1 MIKLKMKKAVA
12 VFMSALIVLSSLTV
26 GAFTASASNYS
37 VEQLETL
44 CESYEQKMDGSAYT
58 NMLAAYEAWYDAEA
72 YLVGV
77 KAGKADAQDVDS
89 YYTALESAM
98 ANMGDW
104 SAKTA
109 DATPSFVDD
118 STGTSYDGFKN
129 GDVDYAV
136 NILYWPGCTTYSAN
150 GTTASVIIDLYYPT
164 TVLMYDGINTPT
176 MPVMAR
182 ASKDTSST
190 RYVYQLYPSASAS
203 DNSNNANFR
212 LTENWHGSNGN
223 TDRTANWTWTMENG
237 TNGYPMAWAG
247 AASTDNRLEMSRNW
261 WTNYVAALANGMQ
274 FVGSMDSSVYS
285 SAYNLDWYRLTGDGA
300 DDSGYI
306 SNTNATIYVVNYKAV
321 LDAISSADLA
331 NITSYSH
338 DGAVAIIN
346 AVQECMNIDPNAFDY
361 TSDTATAVSNCAN
374 AIQNAVNAVNSAK
387 ASAGSMDVES
397 YKTLASHYSEYA
409 DTYAAGQGN
418 YTDDSW
424 NAFSAE
430 YDNADEILG
439 AVVSKSTY
447 MTTASSDALVS
458 AYNAL
463 EENAPADVTYTYK
476 FANGETQEVTAA
488 EGEAPVAPA
497 NTANT
502 AATSN
507 NDGTHTYTTYSWPEW
522 VEGTTTYE
530 EVATPVTDSCNMEEI
545 EPAVDPIHS
554 DGKLV
559 DGKTAVMQCKDCG
572 YKTGGEVIPAGEHDY
587 QLSEELSTPATCIAE
602 GENVYVCSVC
612 NAERTESTPINP
624 DNHAGEIVSADNA
637 VAPSRGEDG
646 KEADM
651 ICSACKETVKEG
663 AVIPALGVQIT
674 VQQNELGATT
684 LNGEATTGEAQK
696 VVYKDSYTLVAT
708 ANEGAEFV
716 GWQVNGKLVSTN
728 ATYTTAA
735 YADLTYV
742 PVFAEKVEDFTVT
755 FVDQF
760 NMVIGTYTNS
770 QIADLEAMPAT
781 YNYLGYTFAGW
792 SMTLEEVKALDTNAI
807 VTANYTK
814 NDALTYTVSAPGCT
828 ITVGDAQ
835 YKDTAEVAF
844 DQAVTVAPTE
854 GTATAWTVNGN
865 NAAYGSEYTF
875 FVTSDVEV
883 AYTSDEVTAVP
894 TVAGVDVTA
903 VGDGSVRFLATRN
916 VPAGYTL
923 LESGYLYG
931 KNYEDAEA
939 SLVLENANITC
950 SIYKNSNTAADGQFA
965 LTFKITAQTGVAYAR
980 AYVIAADAEGNAVA
994 YYADVQSFDYDA

>member
-1 MIKLKMKKAVA
+1 MKSFKKALAVLLSVLMVA
-12 VFMSALIVLSSLTV
+12 FSFPVSALAVVNPNNPDGVFSTD
-26 GAFTASASNYS
+26 YD
-37 VEQLETL
+37 VEV
-44 CESYEQKMDGSAYT
+44 
-58 NMLAAYEAWYDAEA
+58 NMA
-72 YLVGV
+72 V
-77 KAGKADAQDVDS
+77 
-89 YYTALESAM
+89 
-98 ANMGDW
+98 
-104 SAKTA
+104 
-109 DATPSFVDD
+109 
-118 STGTSYDGFKN
+118 
-129 GDVDYAV
+129 VDYTDR
-136 NILYWPGCTTYSAN
+136 NEWGYDS
-150 GTTASVIIDLYYPT
+150 SDLLIT
-164 TVLMYDGINTPT
+164 GDGIKNL
-176 MPVMAR
+176 
-182 ASKDTSST
+182 SKKDLGSG
-190 RYVYQLYPSASAS
+190 S
-203 DNSNNANFR
+203 DGTFALVIYLSN
-212 LTENWHGSNGN
+212 L
-223 TDRTANWTWTMENG
+223 D
-237 TNGYPMAWAG
+237 
-247 AASTDNRLEMSRNW
+247 
-261 WTNYVAALANGMQ
+261 
-274 FVGSMDSSVYS
+274 SM
-285 SAYNLDWYRLTGDGA
+285 SAYNLTWDFDDTMVKNCYIDRKGTTTGPDAGSDSVLANFEDFNPAGNGSALDGFSSGNFRGKNQLYMGGVLTRGEAFNETDLSYGDGTMVVPGMVVGVVGMQIVG
-300 DDSGYI
+300 DDPIDLTKAITPCMTTTEQQIG
-306 SNTNATIYVVNYKAV
+306 TIYAEEFSK
-321 LDAISSADLA
+321 IFLA
-331 NITSYSH
+331 GVKWSTEGLLPDGSYTNIGDPCTEYTLYSMPQW
-338 DGAVAIIN
+338 GLGV
-346 AVQECMNIDPNAFDY
+346 EDP
-361 TSDTATAVSNCAN
+361 
-374 AIQNAVNAVNSAK
+374 
-387 ASAGSMDVES
+387 G
-397 YKTLASHYSEYA
+397 
-409 DTYAAGQGN
+409 
-418 YTDDSW
+418 
-424 NAFSAE
+424 
-430 YDNADEILG
+430 
-439 AVVSKSTY
+439 
-447 MTTASSDALVS
+447 TT
-458 AYNAL
+458 
-463 EENAPADVTYTYK
+463 DVTYTYT
-476 FANGETQEVTAA
+476 FADGKTEQVTAA
-488 EGEAPVAPA
+488 EGKEPVAPA

-502 AATSN
+502 AAKSN
-507 NDGTHTYTTYSWPEW
+507 DDGTHTYTTYSWPKW
-522 VEGTTTYE
+522 VEGTTEYT

-587 QLSEELSTPATCIAE
+587 QLNEELSTPATCMAG
-602 GENVYVCSVC
+602 GEDVYVCSVC
-612 NAERTESTPINP
+612 GDKMTKPTEKDPSNHTNVVTDEAVAATCTDKGLTEGSHCADCGATIVKQEEVPALGHDYQITASTDATCITPGSVTYTCSRCKDTYTKEGVLNP
-624 DNHAGEIVSADNA
+624 ENHEGEIVSADNA
-637 VAPSRGEDG
+637 VAPTRGEDG
-646 KEADM
+646 KEADK
-651 ICSACKETVKEG
+651 ICSACGATVEEG

-742 PVFAEKVEDFTVT
+742 PVFAEKADDFTVT

-760 NMVIGTYTNS
+760 NMVLGTYTSS

-781 YNYLGYTFAGW
+781 YNYLGYTFADW
-792 SMTLEEVKALDTNAI
+792 SMTLEEVKALDANAI

-828 ITVGDAQ
+828 ITVGDAE

-931 KNYEDAEA
+931 KDYEDAEA
-939 SLVLENANITC
+939 SLVLENANNTC

-980 AYVIAADAEGNAVA
+980 AYVIAADAEGNAAV
-994 YYADVQSFDYDA
+994 YYGNVQSFDYDA

>member
-1 MIKLKMKKAVA
+1 MKSFKKALA
-12 VFMSALIVLSSLTV
+12 VLLSALMVVMSAPISALALYNPENEKYPPGEEFYSTDYDVEVHAYVTNYDDELCYGYAANTVKFFDPTQPLKKSDLSSPDGCFAIIITV
-26 GAFTASASNYS
+26 EGLDDAMGS
-37 VEQLETL
+37 QL
-44 CESYEQKMDGSAYT
+44 MF
-58 NMLAAYEAWYDAEA
+58 
-72 YLVGV
+72 
-77 KAGKADAQDVDS
+77 DVDTTQI
-89 YYTALESAM
+89 TAAQYGRRGLTTGISA
-98 ANMGDW
+98 NGQIETGSDYGF
-104 SAKTA
+104 TF
-109 DATPSFVDD
+109 DQ
-118 STGTSYDGFKN
+118 TGTSSLDKKDRALVATNWQEQEPVSYTPQPYCDEGEGYDGM
-129 GDVDYAV
+129 VLAV
-136 NILYWPGCTTYSAN
+136 FGYQMLQNEVNLQEALRFYCTTGDSY
-150 GTTASVIIDLYYPT
+150 
-164 TVLMYDGINTPT
+164 
-176 MPVMAR
+176 
-182 ASKDTSST
+182 
-190 RYVYQLYPSASAS
+190 
-203 DNSNNANFR
+203 F
-212 LTENWHGSNGN
+212 
-223 TDRTANWTWTMENG
+223 
-237 TNGYPMAWAG
+237 
-247 AASTDNRLEMSRNW
+247 STDFPDNTYIMPYGAID
-261 WTNYVAALANGMQ
+261 NYGQVNTVNTKFEFPEWGIVA
-274 FVGSMDSSVYS
+274 
-285 SAYNLDWYRLTGDGA
+285 
-300 DDSGYI
+300 
-306 SNTNATIYVVNYKAV
+306 
-321 LDAISSADLA
+321 
-331 NITSYSH
+331 
-338 DGAVAIIN
+338 
-346 AVQECMNIDPNAFDY
+346 P
-361 TSDTATAVSNCAN
+361 
-374 AIQNAVNAVNSAK
+374 
-387 ASAGSMDVES
+387 
-397 YKTLASHYSEYA
+397 
-409 DTYAAGQGN
+409 
-418 YTDDSW
+418 
-424 NAFSAE
+424 
-430 YDNADEILG
+430 
-439 AVVSKSTY
+439 
-447 MTTASSDALVS
+447 
-458 AYNAL
+458 
-463 EENAPADVTYTYK
+463 EEPGTDVTYTYT
-476 FANGETQEVTAA
+476 FADGKTEQVTAA
-488 EGEAPVAPA
+488 EGKEPVAPA

-507 NDGTHTYTTYSWPEW
+507 NDGTHTYTTYSWPKW

-554 DGKLV
+554 DGQLV

-587 QLSEELSTPATCIAE
+587 QLNEELSTPATCMAG
-602 GENVYVCSVC
+602 GEDVYVCSVC
-612 NAERTESTPINP
+612 GDKMTKPTEKDPSNHTNVVTDEAVAATCTDKGLTEGSHCADCGATIVKQEEVPALGHDYQITASTDATCITPGSVTYTCSRCKDTYTKEGVLNP
-624 DNHAGEIVSADNA
+624 ENHEGEIVSADNA
-637 VAPSRGEDG
+637 VAPTRGEDG
-646 KEADM
+646 KEADK
-651 ICSACKETVKEG
+651 ICSACGATVEEG

-742 PVFAEKVEDFTVT
+742 PVFAEKADDFTVT

-760 NMVIGTYTNS
+760 NMVLGTYTSS

-781 YNYLGYTFAGW
+781 YNYLGYTFADW

-828 ITVGDAQ
+828 ITVGDAE

-931 KNYEDAEA
+931 KDYEDAEA
-939 SLVLENANITC
+939 SLVLENANNTC

-980 AYVIAADAEGNAVA
+980 AYVIAADAEGNAAV
-994 YYADVQSFDYDA
+994 YYGNVQSFDYDA